1 MVHRFIDSSSPP
13 SSGVNLVLKRGGLGS
28 AFENGGGISPLL
40 KVISSQILISS
51 FLCIIRYNNI
61 SWRPHDH
68 STIHHHKIWESR
80 SPAHLGLTP
89 YAVMSEYL
97 WAMSICI
104 SVCLPTFI
112 LFGIYLISLF
122 TDNLIK
128 M

>member
-68 STIHHHKIWESR
+68 STIHHHKIRESR

-89 YAVMSEYL
+89 TQSCL
-97 WAMSICI
+97 SICGLCLFVYL
-104 SVCLPTFI
+104 SVCPH
-112 LFGIYLISLF
+112 LFYSASI
-122 TDNLIK
+122 
-128 M
+128 